1 MATQRLLAHC
11 SYASWSIAALR
22 SFVCTRGAGREGG
35 GRWSERTLAEGYLV
49 GCGCGDWATRCWQNS
64 LRRRMSD
71 ISTLS
76 TWHISYTHTH
86 LPHTHTHMA
95 HAHTWHTHLPV
106 CTFAATFLACKPLCG
121 LMWHFAHLCHQ
132 CYCRYPSPLL
142 LLPSLSLVQL
152 PVFPYAAI
160 LLLVFHLTEANFG
173 ITTHFFTFASLTSKQ
188 IIIVVIIESSRE
200 RKREREQECDEGCLC
215 FMRKLNFQSAC
226 PHPLLLPL
234 PLCVPQCND
243 G

>member
-22 SFVCTRGAGREGG
+22 SFVCTRGVQGEESKG
-35 GRWSERTLAEGYLV
+35 WSERTLAEGYLV

-76 TWHISYTHTH
+76 TWHISYTHTLATH
-86 LPHTHTHMA
+86 SHTHKHTRTYK
-95 HAHTWHTHLPV
+95 AHTLARMYFCSHILGMQATVWLNVALRPPLPPV
-106 CTFAATFLACKPLCG
+106 
-121 LMWHFAHLCHQ
+121 
-132 CYCRYPSPLL
+132 LL
-142 LLPSLSLVQL
+142 LLPLPLVLLLPSPSLVQL
-152 PVFPYAAI
+152 PVSPYAAI

-200 RKREREQECDEGCLC
+200 RERDEGCLC

-226 PHPLLLPL
+226 PQPVLPL